1 MPDLLFTSGID
12 GRNEPDSEEADLP
25 DAPAELAGDLKNQKR
40 MLEWIAIIWFF
51 MPGTKRLRVRHERVP
66 PQEGPAPRKSR
77 PEKVPL

>member
-40 MLEWIAIIWFF
+40 MLEWILQLGVRSQTTLTRFWYFLNTYP
-51 MPGTKRLRVRHERVP
+51 PGLTFSMV
-66 PQEGPAPRKSR
+66 
-77 PEKVPL
+77 

>member
-40 MLEWIAIIWFF
+40 MLEWITIIWFF
-51 MPGTKRLRVRHERVP
+51 MPGTKGQIISKWFFGVFDFL
-66 PQEGPAPRKSR
+66 QKTNKNKSI
-77 PEKVPL
+77 